1 MTKAPQD
8 YADAKSQPHVQVALR
23 MKKTGVNVKAGDTIP
38 YVICEVEGVQNG
50 TSAGSAERAF
60 HPDDIKRGSMGLHV
74 GK

>member
-1 MTKAPQD
+1 
-8 YADAKSQPHVQVALR
+8 